1 MDMCENGMPSGIP
14 FFVYA
19 ISPESSRMEG
29 RFTCTDMRIFD
40 GQRTAGSLLRAGLIK
55 VRRKETVDG

>member
-14 FFVYA
+14 FFVHA

-40 GQRTAGSLLRAGLIK
+40 GQRTAGSLLRAGSIK